1 MPSFRREF
9 RLGLV
14 VYGGVALAIYMNGV
28 CQEFYK
34 AVRGRGLYKLIKAL
48 SDSDIAVDVV
58 SGTSAG
64 GINGVLL
71 SYALA
76 NSDEQRVVDF
86 EGFARLWRENGAID
100 KLLRKAEVR
109 RASDRVESVLNGEGY
124 YQEKLFEA
132 LQSAGRPRP
141 VPNGTDEWPTATAEL
156 DLFVTGTDLL
166 GRVTQALDNTGS
178 CIEVKNHRSV
188 FLLKHRRGRREEFNP
203 AEPDR
208 LQALAKLCRITSCF
222 PVAFPVVTVK
232 LPTADPTGRL
242 APLVDPVDR
251 FLVQWGQLDKRE
263 LPDVPPDDGNN
274 ERCYRLHFV
283 DGGVLDNRPFSHA
296 LGQIHSRTAYRPVC
310 RKMFYID
317 PSPDLFT
324 ETDHFKNMPRPN
336 LLRVIGDALI
346 GMPTYESIGEDLEAI
361 NRYNEKVRRY
371 RYLLEAKL
379 TRPETYRQP
388 PATGQVN
395 YLYWRIRLVTLRDRV
410 LPVIL
415 RLEEQKTA
423 GQAKAQ
429 EQTLNKAA
437 DLLTSFIDER
447 ESLPRREEHFRL
459 ASVQVRDLDVEYA
472 LRKHRFILQVVCWD
486 LDQGEDLPAA
496 HYNRLGRLAQILSRQ
511 IELLEIIKASLIAA
525 LSRAEIASEFL
536 KLVEQDVP
544 ISQERER
551 VRLQLYAYL
560 LAVHRAFFLN
570 QPGAQPDPAAG
581 YFERLI
587 DAATE
592 AARAY
597 IDGGDEQIVWPSPRT
612 LAGIYDALKAKSNG
626 IDPFGLA
633 FGVLSQVPD
642 PDWADL
648 RPVDLKDS
656 ILHIVEVASA
666 RLIGLSGL
674 EESPRYLQLFHEY
687 RHLDEELLPY
697 EYLADFQEKEP
708 IELVRISPHDA
719 KMGYSERRDWKD
731 KLAGDALYAFGGFF
745 KRSWRSNDILWGR
758 LDGLNRIVQA
768 LVTRESLSHFRQ
780 FLKRQTDPRLQRWAA
795 SPEHHKGDLRHY
807 LAQELVDGAFAQS
820 PEAERKQLL
829 DSLVA
834 LAESQNGLAD
844 FDLEDFQKR
853 LVLMGHRE
861 ILGTD
866 FRRVLDDA
874 IAEQLDWNAQ
884 KLKPTRPQ
892 TPPTFE
898 PATGYFD
905 RTVSAL
911 AAAALA
917 EQSLQKY
924 DSFAKLEQFFLAEY
938 RVGAEELGTDVP
950 RPVLFALASRAALV
964 IRDMVY
970 SLDSRLGRSWVY
982 RTADLATQA
991 GHLLARL
998 LALPVLGGA
1007 GLGQALLRL
1016 LMRAIPLG
1024 VGCCLLLRYF
1034 HPSMQVSDP
1043 IGLLGALGAFAVYWL
1058 LGEYWRLPARRAPNS
1073 APVGTPKK
1081 VVAGDEV
1088 LIDGRWYTVYAV
1100 EDKTVKIRHFVNKQ
1114 VPYQKLQAVRSAA
1127 QGR

>member
-28 CQEFYK
+28 CQEFYN

-48 SDSDIAVDVV
+48 SDSDITVDVV

-71 SYALA
+71 GYALA

-109 RASDRVESVLNGEGY
+109 RASDRIESVLDGEGY
-124 YQEKLFEA
+124 YQQKLFEA
-132 LQSAGRPRP
+132 LQSVGRPRP
-141 VPNGTDEWPTATAEL
+141 IPNGTDEWPSPTAEL

-188 FLLKHRRGRREEFNP
+188 FLLKHRRGRRAEFNP
-203 AEPDR
+203 DEPDR

-251 FLVQWGQLDKRE
+251 FLVQWGKLDKRE
-263 LPDVPPDDGNN
+263 LPDVPPDNGNN

-283 DGGVLDNRPFSHA
+283 DGGVLDNRPFSHT
-296 LGQIHSRTAYRPVC
+296 LRQIHSRTAYHPVC

-324 ETDHFKNMPRPN
+324 ETDRFKNMPRPN
-336 LLRVIGDALI
+336 LLTVIGDSLV

-379 TRPETYRQP
+379 TRPETYRRP
-388 PATGQVN
+388 PPLPGEVN

-423 GQAKAQ
+423 AQAKAQ
-429 EQTLNKAA
+429 EQTLQKAA

-472 LRKHRFILQVVCWD
+472 LRKHRFILQVVCGD
-486 LDQGEDLPAA
+486 LDQGADLPAA
-496 HYNRLGRLAQILSRQ
+496 HYNRLSRLARALGRQ
-511 IELLEIIKASLIAA
+511 VELLEIIKASLLDTLSREEIAA
-525 LSRAEIASEFL
+525 EFL
-536 KLVEQDVP
+536 NLVDQDVP
-544 ISQERER
+544 IAELREN

-560 LAVHRAFFLN
+560 LAVHRAFLLN
-570 QPGAQPDPAAG
+570 QGEPPNPAAS
-581 YFERLI
+581 YFAGLI
-587 DAATE
+587 GAATN

-597 IDGGDEQIVWPSPRT
+597 IDGGDEQVVWLSPRT
-612 LAGIYDALKAKSNG
+612 LEDTYDALKAKGSG
-626 IDPFGLA
+626 IKPFDLA
-633 FGVLSQVPD
+633 FGVLSEGPD
-642 PDWADL
+642 SGGTEP
-648 RPVDLKDS
+648 RPVDLEDS
-656 ILHIVEVASA
+656 ILHIVEAASA
-666 RLIGLSGL
+666 QLIGLGSF
-674 EESPRYLQLFHEY
+674 EESSRYLQLFDEY

-719 KMGYSERRDWKD
+719 KMGYGERCDWKR

-768 LVTRESLSHFRQ
+768 LVTREALGHFRP
-780 FLKRQTDPRLQRWAA
+780 FLRQQADLRLQRWVA
-795 SPEHHKGDLRHY
+795 SPEPHRDDLRHY
-807 LAQELVDGAFAQS
+807 LAQTFVDSAFGQS
-820 PEAERKQLL
+820 PQAEREQLL

-834 LAESQNGLAD
+834 LAESEDGLAD
-844 FDLEDFQKR
+844 FELENFQKR

-861 ILGTD
+861 ILGTN

-884 KLKPTRPQ
+884 KLKPRRPQ

-911 AAAALA
+911 AAVALA
-917 EQSLQKY
+917 RQSLQKY
-924 DSFAKLEQFFLAEY
+924 NSFAELEQFFLSEY
-938 RVGAEELGTDVP
+938 RVGSEELGTDVP
-950 RPVLFALASRAALV
+950 RPVLFALASQTVLV
-964 IRDMVY
+964 LRDIIY
-970 SLDSRLGRSWVY
+970 SLDTRLGSNLVY
-982 RTADLATQA
+982 RTADLAAQA
-991 GHLLARL
+991 GYGLARL

-1016 LMRAIPLG
+1016 LIRAMPLG
-1024 VGCCLLLRYF
+1024 FGLYCLVHYLRPSVALSNPTWLLL
-1034 HPSMQVSDP
+1034 
-1043 IGLLGALGAFAVYWL
+1043 ALGAFVVSWL
-1058 LGEYWRLPARRAPNS
+1058 LGEL
-1073 APVGTPKK
+1073 
-1081 VVAGDEV
+1081 
-1088 LIDGRWYTVYAV
+1088 L
-1100 EDKTVKIRHFVNKQ
+1100 
-1114 VPYQKLQAVRSAA
+1114 AA
-1127 QGR
+1127 TGASRT